1 MEFNLGD
8 KPDLETIKDNIE
20 YAKEEFKQGYK
31 AIKKPDGYSPYTDRR
46 VMTLL
51 SGKGALSS
59 IIAVVFL
66 IWFFASLIL
75 LIVESKKDQNITL
88 IIFGQYFF
96 VFGLLVFLTGIKN
109 ICNKKIK
116 ISQRIGAIFISLVC
130 LLIGGCVGGVGILK
144 KTGQFDS
151 FMKAFKNTISGGNP
165 DFNFAKLAAALFVSV
180 FILVGIFVMVK
191 TPLSLRRLRKVATVA
206 VQAKIV
212 SYSKVDS
219 VSRRVSYSPT
229 YVYPVWG
236 YTYDGDEYRT
246 TASFPMEYFDKS
258 MIGTKEGI
266 VYLDPE
272 NPAES
277 LPASEI
283 TGPSINKHETIMGG
297 LFTGIGLFMLICI
310 LSVM

>member
-8 KPDLETIKDNIE
+8 KPDLETLKDNIE
-20 YAKEEFKQGYK
+20 YAKEELKQGYES
-31 AIKKPDGYSPYTDRR
+31 IKKPDSYSPHSDQR
-46 VMTLL
+46 MMSLG
-51 SGKGALSS
+51 SGKGVLSG

-75 LIVESKKDQNITL
+75 LVVESKKDKNMML

-96 VFGLLVFLTGIKN
+96 VFGAIILITSIKN
-109 ICNKKIK
+109 ISNKKIK
-116 ISQRIGAIFISLVC
+116 ISQRLGAIFASFVC

-144 KTGQFDS
+144 KNGQFDS
-151 FMKAFKNTISGGNP
+151 FMENFKNMISGGNP
-165 DFNFAKLAAALFVSV
+165 NFNFGKLVAVSFISV

-191 TPLSLRRLRKVATVA
+191 TPLRLRRLRKVATVV

-212 SYSKVDS
+212 DYVRTDS
-219 VSRRVSYSPT
+219 SSRRGGYAMSH
-229 YVYPVWG
+229 YPIWG
-236 YTYDGDEYRT
+236 YTYEGVEYRIA
-246 TASFPMEYFDKS
+246 ASIPMEYIDKS

-266 VYLDPE
+266 VYVDPE

-277 LPASEI
+277 LPASEY
-283 TGPSINKHETIMGG
+283 TGPSTNKNEMMVGG
-297 LFTGIGLFMLICI
+297 FFVAVAIFMLVCV